1 MFRHILNIN
10 ESRTLHITFEY
21 NWPNNL
27 YNKPIMP
34 TRTNNCIMIIDGWI
48 PIGALAYIDM
58 LNHRLCVVFFLQRFL
73 CQLSVIMAVAM
84 IYAVAEK
91 QCRSMNTQEPKYGHR
106 CVTASE
112 HYTII
117 QNVPSH
123 LCTHIC
129 MERENC
135 YIINYNR
142 AGLYCQL
149 TSEVCLK
156 FVEDP
161 EFTVTD
167 FSCLKWVTFTNVV
180 DEMLIICN
188 EMFQSFASR
197 LVLQSDILVGTFYA
211 KGSYTFVWKNGT
223 GWKSWGDH
231 GKVLQILPWCSA
243 IWIPYVPGDPI
254 PAGAVVGGYL
264 SDGPLCRD
272 LCD

>member
-1 MFRHILNIN
+1 
-10 ESRTLHITFEY
+10 
-21 NWPNNL
+21 
-27 YNKPIMP
+27 
-34 TRTNNCIMIIDGWI
+34 
-48 PIGALAYIDM
+48 
-58 LNHRLCVVFFLQRFL
+58 
-73 CQLSVIMAVAM
+73 
-84 IYAVAEK
+84 
-91 QCRSMNTQEPKYGHR
+91 
-106 CVTASE
+106 
-112 HYTII
+112 
-117 QNVPSH
+117 
-123 LCTHIC
+123 

-264 SDGPLCRD
+264 SDDPSAETYVISGESDSRPRRCGYYNPGTKLGYISSMNPKTTPETNMRI
-272 LCD
+272 LVVQKK